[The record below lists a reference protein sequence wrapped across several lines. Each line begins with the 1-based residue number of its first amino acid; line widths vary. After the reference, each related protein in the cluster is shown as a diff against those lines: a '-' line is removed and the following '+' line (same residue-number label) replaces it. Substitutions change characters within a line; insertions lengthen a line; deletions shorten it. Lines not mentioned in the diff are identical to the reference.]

1 MALAVILSAASMFSS
16 VRPSHAADAAMDA
29 ANGLEVTV
37 RDIIQVA
44 DLSGLSASADG
55 RFAAVRVDRPDV
67 ATNSASATWHLISLD
82 DVSRPITVDGG
93 NPMWDTYGPNPT
105 RAVWCGSSVY
115 FRALHGEELAV
126 WTADR
131 NGRLRKVTHDDANV
145 LSFRLDPGCTQL
157 FYLAGSSRAEIKAAE
172 HSEYANGV
180 LITQNVNVASQL
192 EGNLPYLGRMTT
204 MRDSLAG
211 ERPLLNGKAN
221 TKCRVVDMADGKV
234 RVPTSE
240 EVSAYCPPPGSG
252 YAPDNAIEPA
262 AVSGDRRIVEFPLP
276 NAHSAK
282 ALRLALRSVGSNRNI
297 AICDKT
303 ECAFSDDVMLA
314 TQSVAWQPHSN
325 NVLFVT
331 ETPGGSTTLQSWDT
345 RSGNVHAI
353 FQSPGL
359 IGAEGGSDRFHA
371 VGCAITARQALCTYA
386 AAAEP
391 PRLISIDLI
400 SGQWRTV
407 LDPNQAL
414 RAKRFGSIRYLRW
427 LDRWKRQQT
436 GVLVLPQ
443 GKSDTTRPLVITSY
457 RCAGFLRGGIGA
469 NVPEHVLARYG
480 IASLC
485 VNADK
490 RYVEQPH
497 PSGTIPRGQAA
508 NLQTALDAWESA
520 SDLLVAQKLIDPK
533 RIGVSGLSFTG
544 EAVQYALTH
553 STHFLVG
560 GAGHGSFTDPFT
572 YYFPSGAI
580 GDYLHNLYG
589 VPLPGPDSKAFYDLV
604 SPALNASRM
613 NSALLIQTDE
623 SEFRFSIEYLYRLRM
638 LHKPVEM
645 YAFADEGHQF
655 WQPLHRLVRNTR
667 FVDWFRFWLTG
678 YVDPDPEKRAQFARW
693 SALRTERARANFS
706 IEH

>member
-1 MALAVILSAASMFSS
+1 MFSNL
-16 VRPSHAADAAMDA
+16 RPSHAADSATDA
-29 ANGLEVTV
+29 ANSLEVTV

-44 DLSGLSASADG
+44 DLSGLSISPDG
-55 RFAAVRVDRPDV
+55 RFAAVRVDRADV
-67 ATNSASATWHLISLD
+67 ATNSTSATWHLISLD
-82 DVSRPITVDGG
+82 GTSHSIAVDGG
-93 NPMWDTYGPNPT
+93 NAMWDTYGPNPT
-105 RAVWCGSSVY
+105 RAVWCGNSVY

-131 NGRLRKVTHDDANV
+131 NGRLRKVTHDDANIF
-145 LSFRLDPGCTQL
+145 SFRLDPGCTQL

-172 HSEYANGV
+172 RGEYANGV
-180 LITQNVNVASQL
+180 LITQDVDVASRL
-192 EGNLPYLGRMTT
+192 EDNLPYLGRMTT
-204 MRDSLAG
+204 MRDSSLAG
-211 ERPLLNGKAN
+211 ERPLLNSNAN
-221 TKCRVVDMADGKV
+221 TKCRVVDLADGKA
-234 RVPTSE
+234 RVPAPK
-240 EVSAYCPPPGSG
+240 EVSAYCPSPGSN
-252 YAPDNAIEPA
+252 YAPDQSIEPA
-262 AVSGDRRIVEFPLP
+262 ATSGDRHVVELPLP

-282 ALRLALRSVGSNRNI
+282 ALRLALRSVGSNRDV
-297 AICDKT
+297 AICDKP
-303 ECAFSDDVMLA
+303 ECAFSDDLMLA
-314 TQSVAWQPHSN
+314 TRSVAWQPHSDT
-325 NVLFVT
+325 VLFVT
-331 ETPGGSTTLQSWDT
+331 ETPGGSTALQAWDT
-345 RSGNVHAI
+345 RSGTVRGI

-359 IGAEGGSDRFHA
+359 IGAESGSDRFHS
-371 VGCAITARQALCTYA
+371 VGCAIAARQALCTYA

-391 PRLISIDLI
+391 PRLISIDLS

-414 RAKRFGSIRYLRW
+414 RAKRFGSIRYLHW
-427 LDRWKRQQT
+427 LDRWKRRQT

-443 GKSDTTRPLVITSY
+443 GRSDATRPLVITSY

-490 RYVEQPH
+490 RYVVQPH
-497 PSGTIPRGQAA
+497 PSGTVPKGQAA
-508 NLQTALDAWESA
+508 NLQTTLDAWESA

-572 YYFPSGAI
+572 YYFPSGEI

-589 VPLPGPDSKAFYDLV
+589 VPLPGPNSRAFYGLV
-604 SPALNASRM
+604 SPALNAARM

-623 SEFRFSIEYLYRLRM
+623 NEFRFSIEYFYRLRM
-638 LHKPVEM
+638 LHKPVEV

-678 YVDPDPEKRAQFARW
+678 YVDPDPEKRAEFARW
-693 SALRTERARANFS
+693 SALRMERARKSSS
-706 IEH
+706 IAH